1 MDILVIGGGGRE
13 HAVIQT
19 LKKSPKCG
27 KIYCLPGN
35 GGIAR
40 DAECYPVKATDLDG
54 IAEFAKTH
62 PVDLAAVTPDDPLVL
77 GLVDRLEALG
87 IPCPVA

>member
-13 HAVIQT
+13 HAVIKT
-19 LKKSPKCG
+19 LKKSAKCG

-40 DAECYPVKATDLDG
+40 DAECHPVKATDIAG
-54 IAEFAKTH
+54 IVEFAKNARGRFCRRHT
-62 PVDLAAVTPDDPLVL
+62 
-77 GLVDRLEALG
+77 R
-87 IPCPVA
+87 